1 MELSFEI
8 ITILFL
14 AAFFAGLIDT
24 IAGGGGLLTIPALL
38 SVGMTPIEAL
48 STNKLQ
54 SVFGTF
60 TATIYFIKKKLVD
73 LSQMKLMIFMAF
85 FGSILGGFTLMQI
98 DSSILERVIPILL
111 IFIGIYFLV
120 TKNIGEVEKH
130 KLVSSTLYSFTFVL
144 LIGFYDGFFGPGTG
158 SFFTIC
164 FIFFLGYNISRATAE
179 TKVLNFMTNFAAL
192 LFFLVF
198 GQINFIVGFLMAIG
212 QVLGA
217 IIGAK
222 LVVKKGQKLI
232 RPLIVIISFS
242 LSIKLLLG

>member
-1 MELSFEI
+1 
-8 ITILFL
+8 
-14 AAFFAGLIDT
+14 
-24 IAGGGGLLTIPALL
+24 
-38 SVGMTPIEAL
+38 
-48 STNKLQ
+48 
-54 SVFGTF
+54 
-60 TATIYFIKKKLVD
+60 
-73 LSQMKLMIFMAF
+73 
-85 FGSILGGFTLMQI
+85 MQI

-111 IFIGIYFLV
+111 ILIGIYFLV

-130 KLVSSTLYSFTFVL
+130 KLISSTLYSFTFVL

-198 GQINFIVGFLMAIG
+198 GQINFIVAFLMAIG

-222 LVVKKGQKLI
+222 LVVKKGQKII
-232 RPLIVIISFS
+232 RSFIVIISFS
-242 LSIKLLLG
+242 LSIKLLLS

>member
-8 ITILFL
+8 ISILFL

-54 SVFGTF
+54 STFGTF

-111 IFIGIYFLV
+111 ILIGIYFLV

-130 KLVSSTLYSFTFVL
+130 KLISSTLYSFTFVL

>member
-8 ITILFL
+8 ISILFL

-54 SVFGTF
+54 STFGTF

>member
-8 ITILFL
+8 ISILFL

-54 SVFGTF
+54 STFGTF

-111 IFIGIYFLV
+111 ILIGIYFLV

-130 KLVSSTLYSFTFVL
+130 KLISSTLYSFTFVL

-198 GQINFIVGFLMAIG
+198 GQINFIVGFLMAVG

-242 LSIKLLLG
+242 LSIKLLLS